1 MKLSG
6 LLSSALLASLIA
18 TSASCRD
25 SSLLGVSP
33 PLPAN
38 PSLSKVVHSQ
48 LLLTCPQAY
57 DSVSKVIGPKG
68 GHFSL
73 GSHYFQV
80 DQGALADTVTITAVA
95 PADTIRWVRFQPEGL
110 VFKTNPRDGWGAL
123 LTTDYTNC
131 VSTNVTGLRIA
142 QITDALGV
150 IQYLQTWTKIK
161 QNPLGTGNQYV
172 AAVIPHFS
180 NYAVAW

>member
-1 MKLSG
+1 MPAIGHYVETPFTVLISCILS
-6 LLSSALLASLIA
+6 LRTQDRTTNAASERLFAIANTPQQMLA
-18 TSASCRD
+18 T
-25 SSLLGVSP
+25 
-33 PLPAN
+33 PAN
-38 PSLSKVVHSQ
+38 
-48 LLLTCPQAY
+48 
-57 DSVSKVIGPKG
+57 
-68 GHFSL
+68 
-73 GSHYFQV
+73 
-80 DQGALADTVTITAVA
+80 
-95 PADTIRWVRFQPEGL
+95 TIRWVRFQPEGL
-110 VFKTNPRDGWGAL
+110 VFKANPRDGWGAL